1 MKRLLFVASF
11 IFLLQGCDQI
21 GEGARIKK
29 KKDADLQFSLVKAIP
44 FSQPCENL
52 NGYLK
57 LEKIE
62 YKNKTSYYSDITT
75 QKITRYRDSCA
86 KSRGF
91 LDFTEAQKFNSQG
104 FNSFREVVKQRGFT
118 TVKETREA
126 MKIGFTS
133 KSEYSRALEITPEKY
148 TKECKVD
155 FSACKGRKVIWYV
168 REDSNSDATGRRLN
182 VVDSC
187 EDQKSW
193 LTVDGNMDSKFIEN
207 RCSRIVAKLVK
218 DNWLY
223 DDISILDTLDSETET
238 EVKNRVTAMAQLKLL
253 EMAAK
258 KVKLDAELELHKKD
272 ARWMAS
278 NYQARISLICAPEVE
293 KLAKYDFEWTGGW
306 TAQNFPNY
314 VGKVKKPYVLTIT
327 GDAIKFQNGFGAFRK
342 TTYYCDYNLKTD
354 EYRVYTR

>member
-1 MKRLLFVASF
+1 MKRSILLASL
-11 IFLLQGCDQI
+11 IFLAQGCDQL
-21 GEGARIKK
+21 GEDVRIKK
-29 KKDADLQFSLVKAIP
+29 KEDADLQFSLVKAIP
-44 FSQPCENL
+44 ISQPCDNL

-62 YKNKTSYYSDITT
+62 HKNKTSHYSDITT
-75 QKITRYRDSCA
+75 QKITQYRDACS
-86 KSRGF
+86 KSKGF
-91 LDFTEAQKFNSQG
+91 LDATEAQKFKSQG
-104 FNSFREVVKQRGFT
+104 FNSFAEVVKHRGFA

-148 TKECKVD
+148 TKECKLD
-155 FSACKGRKVIWYV
+155 FSACIGRKVIWYV
-168 REDSNSDATGRRLN
+168 REVSDSDTTGRRLK

-193 LTVDGNMDSKFIEN
+193 ATVDGNMVSKFIEN

-223 DDISILDTLDSETET
+223 DDISILDILDSETEA
-238 EVKNRVTAMAQLKLL
+238 EVKNRVTAMAQLKAL
-253 EMAAK
+253 EIAAK
-258 KVKLDAELELHKKD
+258 KAKLDAELELHKTD

-278 NYQARISLICAPEVE
+278 NYRASISLICAPEVE
-293 KLAKYDFEWTGGW
+293 KLAKYDFEWIGGW
-306 TAQNFPNY
+306 AAPKFPNY
-314 VGKVKKPYVLTIT
+314 VGKVKEPYVLTIV
-327 GDAIKFQNGFGAFRK
+327 GDSIKFQNGFGAYKK
-342 TTYYCDYNLKTD
+342 TKYYCDYNLKTD

>member
-1 MKRLLFVASF
+1 MKRLLLLMPLFC
-11 IFLLQGCDQI
+11 LLQGCDQF
-21 GEGARIKK
+21 GEKVRIKFK
-29 KKDADLQFSLVKAIP
+29 AEADLQSSLVKALP
-44 FSQPCENL
+44 VSQPCENL
-52 NGYLK
+52 NGYLE

-62 YKNKTSYYSDITT
+62 YKNNTSYYSDITT
-75 QKITRYRDSCA
+75 QKITRYRDACA

-104 FNSFREVVKQRGFT
+104 FNSFGEVVKQRGFS

-126 MKIGFTS
+126 MKIGFNS
-133 KSEYSRALEITPEKY
+133 KSEYSRALGVTPEKY

-155 FSACKGRKVIWYV
+155 FSKCKGRKVIWYV
-168 REDSNSDATGRRLN
+168 REDSDSDTTGRRLK

-193 LTVDGNMDSKFIEN
+193 LTVDGNMVSKFIEN

-223 DDISILDTLDSETET
+223 DDIFILDILESETET
-238 EVKNRVTAMAQLKLL
+238 EAKNRVTAMAQLKLL

-258 KVKLDAELELHKKD
+258 KAKLDAELELHKTD
-272 ARWMAS
+272 ARWMAFD
-278 NYQARISLICAPEVE
+278 YRAKISLICAPEVE
-293 KLAKYDFEWTGGW
+293 KLAKYDFEWIGGW
-306 TAQNFPNY
+306 TAPKFPNY
-314 VGKVKKPYVLTIT
+314 VGKVKKPYVLTIA
-327 GDAIKFQNGFGAFRK
+327 GDSIKFQNGFGAYKK
-342 TTYYCDYNLKTD
+342 TKYYCDYNLKTD